1 MLIAVCLSVIVD
13 HQDFGVFKSAD
24 PSEKTVK
31 TKKKAL
37 AEHFLIESLQFY
49 IDYWC
54 KHLLTSRPLRLFPKE

>member
-1 MLIAVCLSVIVD
+1 MCLCVIVD

-24 PSEKTVK
+24 PSGKNCK
-31 TKKKAL
+31 NQKKAL